1 MPYDFPLTAATD
13 ALLPTTRPT
22 THDSRPTTFDSR
34 LPTPMTLLST
44 IQTPADLKR
53 LPREQL
59 PQLAQEIRD
68 RLIECVSMTG
78 GHIGASLGVVELSI
92 ALLYE
97 LDSPRDKVVWDV
109 GHQAY
114 TWKLLT
120 GRNDPFPTLRQR
132 DGISGFLK
140 RGESEHDHFGAGHA
154 ATAMSAALGIA
165 TARDLRGEDHK
176 VVAVVG
182 DGALTCGLSYEGM
195 NNAGHSERDLI
206 LIVNDNGMSISPN
219 VGAIS
224 KTLGRIVADPR
235 TNRVRE
241 MIKGMTFALGG
252 VFGDGVVDFAKN
264 VEESVKNLFS
274 PGMLFEELGFRY
286 FGPIDGHDLPKLC
299 DTLRFVRGMTGPRV
313 IHVMT
318 QKGKGFAFAEDNQEK
333 WHGLAAYDPVTGEAR
348 KQASGPPTWTQV
360 FGDGLTALASEY
372 PELVAI
378 TAAMP
383 SGTGTNIFQK
393 KHPARFFDVG
403 IAEGHAVTFAGGLA
417 TQGIRPVVAIYSTF
431 LQRAYDNVIHDI
443 AVQHLPVTFC
453 MDRAGLV
460 GEDGQTHMGLY
471 DIAYMLAVPGMTVT
485 APKDGDEL
493 IGLLRTAMAHTRG
506 PFCTRYP
513 RDKAPAEPRP
523 AAEIP
528 AVPYATWERLRA
540 GTDVAILAVGT
551 MVQPARQAA
560 ELLAADGIDCAV
572 VNARF
577 LKPLDLAMLEL
588 LVQEHRIIVTVEEGT
603 IVNGFGAYLAETL
616 QTTHPEVR
624 VVALG
629 VPDRLIEQ
637 APRVEQLELFGLTAA
652 GIARRIT
659 ALQHEESL
667 EAR

>member
-1 MPYDFPLTAATD
+1 
-13 ALLPTTRPT
+13 
-22 THDSRPTTFDSR
+22 
-34 LPTPMTLLST
+34 
-44 IQTPADLKR
+44 
-53 LPREQL
+53 
-59 PQLAQEIRD
+59 
-68 RLIECVSMTG
+68 
-78 GHIGASLGVVELSI
+78 
-92 ALLYE
+92 
-97 LDSPRDKVVWDV
+97 VWDV

-114 TWKLLT
+114 AWKLLT
-120 GRNDPFPTLRQR
+120 GRNEPFPTLRQR

-140 RGESEHDHFGAGHA
+140 RNESEHDQFGAGHA
-154 ATAMSAALGIA
+154 GTAMSAALGMA
-165 TARDLRGEDHK
+165 TARDLKGENHK

-195 NNAGHSERDLI
+195 NNAGHSERDII

-235 TNRVRE
+235 TNRLRE
-241 MIKGMTFALGG
+241 KIKGMTFALGG
-252 VFGDGVVDFAKN
+252 VFGDGVVDFARN

-299 DTLRFVRGMTGPRV
+299 DTLRFVRDMSGPRV

-318 QKGKGFAFAEDNQEK
+318 QKGKGFAHAEDNQEK

-348 KQASGPPTWTQV
+348 KKASGPPTWTQL
-360 FGDGLTALASEY
+360 FGEGLTALAVEH
-372 PELVAI
+372 PEVVAI
-378 TAAMP
+378 TAAMA
-383 SGTGTNIFQK
+383 SGTGTNIFQQR
-393 KHPARFFDVG
+393 HPERFFDVG

-493 IGLLRTAMAHTRG
+493 IGLLRTALAYTGG

-523 AAEIP
+523 ASEIP
-528 AVPYATWERLRA
+528 AVPYGTWEQLRS
-540 GTDVAILAVGT
+540 GKDLAILAVGT
-551 MVQPARQAA
+551 MVQPALLAA

-577 LKPLDLAMLEL
+577 LKPLDLSLLEL
-588 LVQEHRIIVTVEEGT
+588 LLQEHRTIVTVEEGT

-616 QTTHPEVR
+616 QTTRPEVR

-637 APRVEQLELFGLTAA
+637 APRLEQLELFGLTGA

>member
-1 MPYDFPLTAATD
+1 M
-13 ALLPTTRPT
+13 
-22 THDSRPTTFDSR
+22 S
-34 LPTPMTLLST
+34 LLST
-44 IQTPADLKR
+44 IKSPQDLKR
-53 LPREQL
+53 LRRDQL
-59 PQLAQEIRD
+59 PELAQEIRD
-68 RLIECVSMTG
+68 RLIECCSITG

-97 LDSPRDKVVWDV
+97 FDSPGDKIVWDV

-114 TWKLLT
+114 AWKLLT
-120 GRNDPFPTLRQR
+120 GRNEPFPTLRQR

-140 RGESEHDHFGAGHA
+140 RSESPHDHFGAGHA
-154 ATAMSAALGIA
+154 GTAMSAAFGMA
-165 TARDLRGEDHK
+165 TARDLKGEHHK

-195 NNAGHSERDLI
+195 NNAGHSDRDII

-219 VGAIS
+219 VGAVS
-224 KTLGRIVADPR
+224 KMLGRIVADPR
-235 TNRVRE
+235 TNRLRE
-241 MIKGMTFALGG
+241 LIKSLTFKMRG
-252 VFGDGVVDFAKN
+252 VFGEGVVEFAKN

-286 FGPIDGHDLPKLC
+286 FGPIDGHDLDKLC
-299 DTLRFVRGMTGPRV
+299 DTLRFVRGMNGPRV

-318 QKGKGFAFAEDNQEK
+318 QKGKGFSFAESNQEK

-348 KQASGPPTWTQV
+348 KKSSGPPTWTQV
-360 FGDGLTALASEY
+360 FGEGLTALAGEH

-383 SGTGTNIFQK
+383 SGTGTGMFEK
-393 KHPARFFDVG
+393 KYPERFFDVG

-417 TQGIRPVVAIYSTF
+417 TQGIRPVCAIYSTF
-431 LQRAYDNVIHDI
+431 LQRAYDNVIHDV
-443 AVQHLPVTFC
+443 AVQHLPVVFA

-493 IGLLRTAMAHTRG
+493 IGLLRTALAHDG
-506 PFCTRYP
+506 PFSTRYP
-513 RDKAPAEPRP
+513 RDKAPAEVRP
-523 AAEIP
+523 AGEIAP
-528 AVPYATWERLRA
+528 VPYGTWEQLRR
-540 GTDVAILAVGT
+540 GKDVAVLAVGT
-551 MVQPARQAA
+551 MVKPATDAA
-560 ELLAADGIDCAV
+560 AILARDGIDCAV
-572 VNARF
+572 VNCRF
-577 LKPLDLAMLEL
+577 MKPMDAAMLESL
-588 LVQEHRIIVTVEEGT
+588 AQQHRVIVTVEEGS

-637 APRVEQLELFGLTAA
+637 APRAEQLDGFGLTAQ

-659 ALQHEESL
+659 ALQHEETL

>member
-1 MPYDFPLTAATD
+1 
-13 ALLPTTRPT
+13 
-22 THDSRPTTFDSR
+22 
-34 LPTPMTLLST
+34 MTLLSN
-44 IQTPADLKR
+44 IHGPADLKR
-53 LPREQL
+53 LKREQL
-59 PQLAQEIRD
+59 PQLAREIRE
-68 RLIECVSMTG
+68 RLIECVSLTG

-97 LDSPRDKVVWDV
+97 FDSPADKVVWDV

-114 TWKLLT
+114 AWKLLT
-120 GRNDPFPTLRQR
+120 GRNDAFPTLRQR
-132 DGISGFLK
+132 DGVSGFLK
-140 RGESEHDHFGAGHA
+140 RSESEHDQFGAGHA
-154 ATAMSAALGIA
+154 GTAMSAALGMA
-165 TARDLRGEDHK
+165 TARDLKGESHK

-195 NNAGHSERDLI
+195 NNAGHSDRDII
-206 LIVNDNGMSISPN
+206 LLVNDNGMSISPN

-224 KTLGRIVADPR
+224 TTLGRIVADPR

-241 MIKGMTFALGG
+241 KIKGLTIALGG
-252 VFGDGVVDFAKN
+252 LFGEGVVDFAKN

-299 DTLRFVRGMTGPRV
+299 DTLRFVRGMGGPRV

-318 QKGKGFAFAEDNQEK
+318 QKGKGFAFAESNQEK

-348 KQASGPPTWTQV
+348 KKASGPPAWTQV
-360 FGDGLTALASEY
+360 FGDGLTALAAEH

-383 SGTGTNIFQK
+383 SGTGTSIFQEK
-393 KHPARFFDVG
+393 FPERFFDVG
-403 IAEGHAVTFAGGLA
+403 IAEGHAVTFAGGLS

-443 AVQHLPVTFC
+443 AVQHLPVIFC

-493 IGLLRTAMAHTRG
+493 IGLLRTALAHTDG
-506 PFCTRYP
+506 PFSIRYP
-513 RDKAPAEPRP
+513 RDKAPADPHP
-523 AAEIP
+523 AADIS
-528 AVPYATWERLRA
+528 AVPYATWERLRS
-540 GTDVAILAVGT
+540 GKDVAILAVGT
-551 MVQPARQAA
+551 MVGPARQAA
-560 ELLAADGIDCAV
+560 DLLAGDGIDCAV
-572 VNARF
+572 INARF
-577 LKPLDLAMLEL
+577 LKPLDHSMLEL
-588 LVQEHRIIVTVEEGT
+588 LLQEHRTLVTVEEGT
-603 IVNGFGAYLAETL
+603 IINGFGAFVSETL
-616 QTTHPEVR
+616 QTTRPEVR

-637 APRVEQLELFGLTAA
+637 APRAEQLELYGLTAA